1 MMMRTL
7 VLLRVSNN
15 CWKDSDMAT
24 YKCPLCGAK
33 ITVGV
38 RLTVPPTCNNPK
50 HKTNPKIMEV
60 TTK

>member
-1 MMMRTL
+1 
-7 VLLRVSNN
+7 
-15 CWKDSDMAT
+15 MAT